1 MPNFPSK
8 RACQLCQ
15 LFLRYFV
22 SFEVKNI
29 HFTIT
34 AYSLFIFVCQFISN
48 YFDDFI
54 IPNNLLLS
62 WLFYVGNSIIYNNS
76 SFFLP
81 SFLFFIIFISC
92 LAGQCEIGYFF
103 KKTHFFFFWQG
114 VVVRNQDLRARCVY
128 CYQVGVCLLLGRKV
142 MTNLDSILK
151 SRDITLLTKVHLV
164 KAMVFPVVMY
174 GCESWTVK
182 KAER

>member
-1 MPNFPSK
+1 MSMCRVFSCVVGKGCLLWPVHSLGKTVNSSESKNSLEMPNFPSK

-103 KKTHFFFFWQG
+103 KKTHFFFFW
-114 VVVRNQDLRARCVY
+114 
-128 CYQVGVCLLLGRKV
+128 
-142 MTNLDSILK
+142 
-151 SRDITLLTKVHLV
+151 
-164 KAMVFPVVMY
+164 
-174 GCESWTVK
+174 
-182 KAER
+182 

>member
-34 AYSLFIFVCQFISN
+34 AYSLFIFVCQFIFN

-103 KKTHFFFFWQG
+103 KKTHFFFF
-114 VVVRNQDLRARCVY
+114 L
-128 CYQVGVCLLLGRKV
+128 VGSGSQKPRSKSQVCLLLLGWCMLTPWK
-142 MTNLDSILK
+142 K
-151 SRDITLLTKVHLV
+151 SYDQPRQHIEKQRHYFADKG
-164 KAMVFPVVMY
+164 PSSQGY
-174 GCESWTVK
+174 GFSSGHVWM
-182 KAER
+182 